1 MPNNIVAKHTITPL
15 LQAMGL
21 LSSGSEPTK
30 AYWLK
35 GMLAHLQHGQQGWI
49 ELNPRKRPLPS
60 ELEILDTIVVVRT
73 LPTRWLRALRQMRV
87 SGKRVILLLDD
98 ALLDTA
104 ALAELRWNYR
114 WRLWWTLGRHRQGL
128 SMLVSELWVS
138 TEALAKSCRLHLGS
152 QTMIIRVMP
161 LRPPLL
167 LIQQPRVYRLAYLG
181 TASHRAELAW
191 LLPLLAELQHQR
203 SDCLLELIL
212 DRRWRHKFRNLPRTR
227 IFYPMDWGTYL
238 LDTGN
243 RSVEL
248 LLVPLMAGAF
258 NSGRAP
264 VKFFDAARL
273 GAVGLYSN
281 RPPYKNFIRDG
292 KDGLLLPDDPQAW
305 IAAITALLQDPIRH
319 KDLASSCRER
329 ALDLCSDL

>member
-1 MPNNIVAKHTITPL
+1 
-15 LQAMGL
+15 
-21 LSSGSEPTK
+21 
-30 AYWLK
+30 
-35 GMLAHLQHGQQGWI
+35 MLAHLQHEQQGWI
-49 ELNPRKRPLPS
+49 ELNPRKRPMPS
-60 ELEILDTIVVVRT
+60 ELEILESVVVVRT
-73 LPTRWLRALRQMRV
+73 LPTRWLRDLRQMRV

-98 ALLDTA
+98 ALLDPA

-128 SMLVSELWVS
+128 SRLVSELWVS
-138 TEALAKSCRLHLGS
+138 TEALAKSCRLNMGS
-152 QTMIIRVMP
+152 QPMIIRVMP

-258 NSGRAP
+258 NAGRAP

-281 RPPYKNFIRDG
+281 RPPYKSFIRHG
-292 KDGLLLPDDPQAW
+292 EDGLLLPDDPQAW
-305 IAAITALLQDPIRH
+305 LDAIKTLLSDHSRRIT
-319 KDLASSCRER
+319 LAKQCRAR
-329 ALDLCSDL
+329 ALEICSNEGLELS